1 MTATQPP
8 RTDPLQD
15 DELDLQRV
23 LRALPTTEP
32 SARVDAAILA
42 AATDA
47 ASPAPRR
54 GLPGL
59 RWLPTWAIGT
69 AAAAVLAIGV
79 GTQLRPAL
87 APEAA
92 APSAASKATPA
103 LPPARERLSVDL
115 VEPERELAPMPGP
128 PPESPLP
135 QATRATAP
143 APPPAPI
150 VANEAPAP
158 AAFAEAEIAVESAS
172 SEEDLFASDAA
183 AAAPAPAPTGSAAA
197 GMLDRIEVTGS
208 RLDVEGERAD
218 AIRQQR
224 AQSSARAETSSA
236 VEKFEMR
243 EAPAQDAATP
253 EASPPASVELDA
265 QLEPRAWL
273 ERIRERRQQGDT
285 AGARASLQL
294 FIQTYPDAPLPSD
307 LARLR

>member
-1 MTATQPP
+1 MTAPQPP

-23 LRALPTTEP
+23 LRALPATEP

-87 APEAA
+87 APQAA
-92 APSAASKATPA
+92 APAAESKAVPA
-103 LPPARERLSVDL
+103 IPPARERLSVEL

-135 QATRATAP
+135 QATVATAP
-143 APPPAPI
+143 AAPPPP
-150 VANEAPAP
+150 VMANESPAP
-158 AAFAEAEIAVESAS
+158 AAFAEPEIA
-172 SEEDLFASDAA
+172 EDVALGETDGFTAD
-183 AAAPAPAPTGSAAA
+183 AAPAPPAPAARDAAAA
-197 GMLDRIEVTGS
+197 GMLDSIEVTGS

-224 AQSSARAETSSA
+224 AQSSARAESSSSI
-236 VEKFEMR
+236 EKLESR
-243 EAPAQDAATP
+243 EAPSQDAAAP
-253 EASPPASVELDA
+253 EADALASVELDA

-294 FIQTYPDAPLPSD
+294 FIRTYPDAPLPSD

>member
-1 MTATQPP
+1 MPQPP
-8 RTDPLQD
+8 HSDPLQD
-15 DELDLQRV
+15 DELALQRV
-23 LRALPTTEP
+23 LRALPPHEP
-32 SARVDAAILA
+32 PARVDAAILA

-47 ASPAPRR
+47 FSPAPRAAR
-54 GLPGL
+54 RVLP
-59 RWLPTWAIGT
+59 WLPTWAIGT

-87 APEAA
+87 APEAS
-92 APSAASKATPA
+92 APTAESKAAPA
-103 LPPARERLSVDL
+103 LPPARERLSVEL

-135 QATRATAP
+135 QATFSEA
-143 APPPAPI
+143 APPPP
-150 VANEAPAP
+150 VLANEAPAP

-172 SEEDLFASDAA
+172 VEDDAFAADAA
-183 AAAPAPAPTGSAAA
+183 AAAPAPAPTGSTAA

-224 AQSSARAETSSA
+224 ALSAARAESSSA
-236 VEKFEMR
+236 TAKMESR
-243 EAPAQDAATP
+243 AAPAQDAALP
-253 EASPPASVELDA
+253 EAGALASVEIDA

-294 FIQTYPDAPLPSD
+294 FIRTYPDAPLPSD